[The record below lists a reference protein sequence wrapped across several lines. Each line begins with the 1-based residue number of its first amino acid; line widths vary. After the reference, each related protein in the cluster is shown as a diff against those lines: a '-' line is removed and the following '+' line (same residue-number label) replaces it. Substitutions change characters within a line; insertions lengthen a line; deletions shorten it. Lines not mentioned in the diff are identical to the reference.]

1 MGRTRRNKRN
11 ISLNINEISNKN
23 FAIIIFIFA
32 IIILACI
39 SIILIKNYNNK
50 LKIAKQKELLDKQ
63 IAAIFED
70 NTSNDI
76 SKEEE
81 TQIKEDTI
89 LNIAVTGDILCSDE
103 MIQDAK
109 IEDSYSFNHMFENV
123 KEIIDNSDIAIGTM
137 ETNFTE
143 DSFSDYIK
151 CNSPKEF
158 AEAVKYSGIDLVSV
172 AHNHALDY
180 GYEGLEKTTSYLKEL
195 GFETVGAREKNS
207 QTRYIVK
214 EVNGIKIAFLAY
226 TYGLNRQSSFKSAEL
241 QYVNIFDKEQAKQDL
256 ENAKQEAEFIFV
268 IMHWGDVNKT
278 TISKEQEET
287 AKFLVEN
294 GAHAIVGSHP
304 AVIEPME
311 VVQNADG
318 ENVFI
323 AYSVG
328 NYISYLGYE
337 ISNLEMILD
346 IQIRKDGE
354 TGKVTL
360 DKVTYKPIYVLDNG
374 KKAENRFEL
383 VEIKKIARDYIYGE
397 SQIITKKQYD
407 KMMDGLEKIE
417 NIIRSK

>member
-1 MGRTRRNKRN
+1 MGRTRRNKRSIN
-11 ISLNINEISNKN
+11 LKISEVSNKN
-23 FAIIIFIFA
+23 FAIMILIFSIT
-32 IIILACI
+32 ILACI
-39 SIILIKNYNNK
+39 SIILIKNHNNK
-50 LKIAKQKELLDKQ
+50 LKMAKQKELLEQQ

-70 NTSNDI
+70 NTSDDSQN
-76 SKEEE
+76 EEQ
-81 TQIKEDTI
+81 TQIKADTI
-89 LNIAVTGDILCSDE
+89 INVAVTGDILCSDE
-103 MIQDAK
+103 MIDDAK
-109 IEDSYSFNHMFENV
+109 TEDSYSFEHMFENV
-123 KEIIDNSDIAIGTM
+123 KEIISSSDIAIGTM

-143 DSFSDYIK
+143 NSFSDYIK

-158 AEAVKYSGIDLVSV
+158 AKAVKDSGIDLVSV
-172 AHNHALDY
+172 AHNHTLDY
-180 GYEGLEKTTSYLKEL
+180 GYDGLESTTNYLEEL
-195 GFETVGAREKNS
+195 GFETVGARNKES
-207 QTRYIVK
+207 QTRYVVK
-214 EVNGIKIAFLAY
+214 EIKGVKIAFLAY
-226 TYGLNRQSSFKSAEL
+226 TYGLNRQSSIKSEEL
-241 QYVNIFDKEQAKQDL
+241 QYVNIFDEEQAKQDL

-268 IMHWGDVNKT
+268 IMHWGEVNKT
-278 TISKEQEET
+278 TISEEQKQI
-287 AKFLVEN
+287 ANFLVEN
-294 GAHAIVGSHP
+294 GARAIVGSHP
-304 AVIEPME
+304 AVVEPME
-311 VVQNADG
+311 VIQNADG

-383 VEIKKIARDYIYGE
+383 VEIKKIAREYVYGE
-397 SQIITKKQYD
+397 SQIITKKQYE